1 MKVVKGGNLTMPE
14 KTILLVDDDAS
25 LRRVLAHH
33 LTEAGYR
40 VLAAADGKAG
50 LEMFTE
56 EQVEMVITDI
66 QMPGM
71 SGLDMLRRVRV
82 MNPDTVVLVIT
93 AYGSIET
100 AVEAMKLGAHDY
112 ITKPFNR
119 EELLLT
125 VAKGLEYTALV
136 RENRSLKRFIESRFS
151 LDNVIGTSAAMRRVY
166 ALVEKVARAD
176 LAVLI
181 TGESGTGKELIA
193 KAIHQHSARRDGP
206 CVAINC
212 GAIPEGLLESEMFG
226 HRKGA
231 FTGAYA
237 NTRGKI
243 EAADKGTI
251 LLDEV
256 GELPVA
262 LQVKLLRVIEGGEF
276 TRVGETETRRAD
288 VRFLAATNRN
298 LSKMVEDGRFRE
310 DLYFRLKV
318 VPIHLPPL
326 RERREDIPL
335 LADHFLREASQ
346 RFNRSALR
354 FEKDVF
360 RYFQAYAW
368 PGNVRELKHAVERL
382 AVVAEDDNVSFKD
395 LPENLTST
403 TGAAANVLIQ
413 LPDDGIDLEEVE
425 REILRQALE
434 KHGGNQTRAAQYLNV
449 TRSAL
454 IYRMQKYGLQQ
465 PETPNIV
472 NPSPDKNT

>member
-1 MKVVKGGNLTMPE
+1 MPMTN
-14 KTILLVDDDAS
+14 KTILLADDDAS
-25 LRRVLAHH
+25 LRRVFAHH
-33 LTEAGYR
+33 LTEAGYH
-40 VLAAADGKAG
+40 VLTAIDGKEG
-50 LEMFTE
+50 LRVFTE
-56 EQVEMVITDI
+56 QQVDMVITDI
-66 QMPGM
+66 QMPEL
-71 SGLDMLRRVRV
+71 SGLEMMRRISV
-82 MNPDTVVLVIT
+82 MCPDVMVLVIT
-93 AYGSIET
+93 AHGSIET
-100 AVEAMKLGAHDY
+100 AVEAMKLGAYDY

-151 LDNVIGTSAAMRRVY
+151 LDNIIGNSSAMQRIFN
-166 ALVEKVARAD
+166 LVEKVARTD
-176 LAVLI
+176 LAILI

-206 CVAINC
+206 FAVINC
-212 GAIPEGLLESEMFG
+212 GAIPEGLLESELFG

-237 NTRGKI
+237 NARGKL
-243 EAADKGTI
+243 EAADKGTV
-251 LLDEV
+251 LLDEI
-256 GELPVA
+256 GELPLP

-276 TRVGETETRRAD
+276 TRVGDTETKHAD
-288 VRFLAATNRN
+288 IRFLAATNRD

-318 VPIHLPPL
+318 VPVHLPPL

-335 LADHFLREASQ
+335 LADYYLKEVGQKYGRTGLH
-346 RFNRSALR
+346 

-368 PGNVRELKHAVERL
+368 PGNVRELKHTVERL
-382 AVVAEDDNVSFKD
+382 AVIAESDTVNIND
-395 LPENLTST
+395 LPDNMTAT
-403 TGAAANVLIQ
+403 TGNASNVLIQ
-413 LPDDGIDLEEVE
+413 LPEDGIDLEEVE

-434 KHGGNQTRAAQYLNV
+434 KRDGNQTRAAQYLNI

-454 IYRMQKYGLQQ
+454 IYRMQKYGLQSDEPAEDAQ
-465 PETPNIV
+465 K
-472 NPSPDKNT
+472 S

>member
-1 MKVVKGGNLTMPE
+1 MAE

-40 VLAAADGKAG
+40 ALTAVDGKAG

-66 QMPGM
+66 QMPEM
-71 SGLDMLRRVRV
+71 SGLDLLRRIRV
-82 MNPDTVVLVIT
+82 MSPETVVLVIT
-93 AYGSIET
+93 AHGSIET

-125 VAKGLEYTALV
+125 VSKGLEYTALV
-136 RENRSLKRFIESRFS
+136 RENRSLKRFIETRFS
-151 LDNVIGTSAAMRRVY
+151 LDNMIGTSPAMRRVY

-206 CVAINC
+206 FVVINC
-212 GAIPEGLLESEMFG
+212 GAIPEGLLESELFG

-231 FTGAYA
+231 FTGAHA

-243 EAADKGTI
+243 EAVDKGI
-251 LLDEV
+251 MLLDEI
-256 GELPVA
+256 GELSPA
-262 LQVKLLRVIEGGEF
+262 LQVKLLRVLEGGEF
-276 TRVGETETRRAD
+276 TRVGETEIRRAD
-288 VRFLAATNRN
+288 VRFLAATNRD

-335 LADHFLREASQ
+335 LADHFLKDASR
-346 RFNRSALR
+346 RFNRPALQ
-354 FEKDVF
+354 FDKDVF

-368 PGNVRELKHAVERL
+368 PGNVRELKHIIERL
-382 AVVAEDDNVSFKD
+382 AVVAEDDNVSSKD

-434 KHGGNQTRAAQYLNV
+434 KHGWNQTRTAQYLNV

-465 PETPNIV
+465 SEL
-472 NPSPDKNT
+472 

>member
-1 MKVVKGGNLTMPE
+1 MKTVKDTNPTMAE

-40 VLAAADGKAG
+40 VLTAAGGKSG
-50 LEMFTE
+50 LEVFTE

-66 QMPGM
+66 QMPEM
-71 SGLDMLRRVRV
+71 SGLDLLRRIKV

-112 ITKPFNR
+112 ITKPFDR

-125 VAKGLEYTALV
+125 VGKGLEYTALV
-136 RENRSLKRFIESRFS
+136 RENRSLKQFIESRFS
-151 LDNVIGTSAAMRRVY
+151 LDNVIGTSPAMRRVY

-193 KAIHQHSARRDGP
+193 KAVHQHSARRDGP
-206 CVAINC
+206 FVVINC
-212 GAIPEGLLESEMFG
+212 GAIPEGLLESELFG

-231 FTGAYA
+231 FTGAYSNA
-237 NTRGKI
+237 RGKI
-243 EAADKGTI
+243 EAADEGTV
-251 LLDEV
+251 LLDEI
-256 GELPVA
+256 GELPPA

-276 TRVGETETRRAD
+276 TRVGETEARRAD
-288 VRFLAATNRN
+288 VRFLAATNRD

-335 LADHFLREASQ
+335 LADHFLKESSE
-346 RFNRSALR
+346 RFNRPSLR
-354 FEKDVF
+354 FV
-360 RYFQAYAW
+360 
-368 PGNVRELKHAVERL
+368 
-382 AVVAEDDNVSFKD
+382 
-395 LPENLTST
+395 
-403 TGAAANVLIQ
+403 
-413 LPDDGIDLEEVE
+413 
-425 REILRQALE
+425 
-434 KHGGNQTRAAQYLNV
+434 
-449 TRSAL
+449 
-454 IYRMQKYGLQQ
+454 
-465 PETPNIV
+465 
-472 NPSPDKNT
+472 

>member
-1 MKVVKGGNLTMPE
+1 MAE

-40 VLAAADGKAG
+40 VLTAVDGKAG
-50 LEMFTE
+50 LDLFTE

-66 QMPGM
+66 QMPEM
-71 SGLDMLRRVRV
+71 SGLDLLRRIRV

-136 RENRSLKRFIESRFS
+136 RENRSLKQFIESRFS
-151 LDNVIGTSAAMRRVY
+151 LDNMIGTSAAMRRVY

-193 KAIHQHSARRDGP
+193 KAIHQCSERREGP
-206 CVAINC
+206 FVVINC
-212 GAIPEGLLESEMFG
+212 GAIPEGLLESELFG

-237 NTRGKI
+237 NTRGKV
-243 EAADKGTI
+243 EAADKGTV
-251 LLDEV
+251 LLDEI
-256 GELPVA
+256 GELPPA

-288 VRFLAATNRN
+288 VRFLAATNRD

-335 LADHFLREASQ
+335 LADHFLRDASQ
-346 RFNRSALR
+346 RFNRPALR

-368 PGNVRELKHAVERL
+368 PGNVRELKHTVERL
-382 AVVAEDDNVSFKD
+382 AVIAEDDNVSFKD
-395 LPENLTST
+395 LPENLTAT

-434 KHGGNQTRAAQYLNV
+434 KHGGNQTRTAQYLNI

-454 IYRMQKYGLQQ
+454 IYRMQKYGLQPAEASDENTQ
-465 PETPNIV
+465 PRN
-472 NPSPDKNT
+472 S

>member
-1 MKVVKGGNLTMPE
+1 
-14 KTILLVDDDAS
+14 
-25 LRRVLAHH
+25 
-33 LTEAGYR
+33 
-40 VLAAADGKAG
+40 
-50 LEMFTE
+50 
-56 EQVEMVITDI
+56 
-66 QMPGM
+66 
-71 SGLDMLRRVRV
+71 MLRRVRV

-206 CVAINC
+206 FVAINC

-368 PGNVRELKHAVERL
+368 PGNVRELKHIVERL
-382 AVVAEDDNVSFKD
+382 AVVSEDDDVSFKD
-395 LPENLTST
+395 LPENLTAT
-403 TGAAANVLIQ
+403 TGNAANVLIQ
-413 LPDDGIDLEEVE
+413 LPDEGIDLEEVE

-434 KHGGNQTRAAQYLNV
+434 KHGGNQTRAAQYLNI

-465 PETPNIV
+465 PEL
-472 NPSPDKNT
+472 

>member
-1 MKVVKGGNLTMPE
+1 VKTVKDTNPTMSE

-40 VLAAADGKAG
+40 VLTAAGGKSG
-50 LEMFTE
+50 LEVFTE

-66 QMPGM
+66 QMPEM
-71 SGLDMLRRVRV
+71 SGLDLLRRIKV

-100 AVEAMKLGAHDY
+100 AVEAMKIGAHDY
-112 ITKPFNR
+112 ITKPFDR

-125 VAKGLEYTALV
+125 VGKGLEYTELV
-136 RENRSLKRFIESRFS
+136 RENRSLKQFIESRFS
-151 LDNVIGTSAAMRRVY
+151 LDNVIGTSSAMRRVY

-206 CVAINC
+206 FVVINC
-212 GAIPEGLLESEMFG
+212 GAIPEGLLESELFG

-231 FTGAYA
+231 FTGAYSNA
-237 NTRGKI
+237 RGKI
-243 EAADKGTI
+243 EAADKGTV
-251 LLDEV
+251 LLDEI
-256 GELPVA
+256 GELPPA

-276 TRVGETETRRAD
+276 TRVGETDARRAD
-288 VRFLAATNRN
+288 VRFLAATNRD

-335 LADHFLREASQ
+335 LADHFLKEASE
-346 RFNRSALR
+346 RFNRPSLR

-368 PGNVRELKHAVERL
+368 PGNVRELKHIVERL
-382 AVVAEDDNVSFKD
+382 AVVSEDDNVSFKD
-395 LPENLTST
+395 LPENLTAA
-403 TGAAANVLIQ
+403 TGNAANVLIQ
-413 LPDDGIDLEEVE
+413 LPDEGIDLEEVE

-434 KHGGNQTRAAQYLNV
+434 KHGGNQTRAAQYLNI

-454 IYRMQKYGLQQ
+454 IYRIQKYGLQQ
-465 PETPNIV
+465 PEL
-472 NPSPDKNT
+472 

>member
-1 MKVVKGGNLTMPE
+1 MSE

-25 LRRVLAHH
+25 LRRVLSHH

-40 VLAAADGKAG
+40 ALTAADGKAG
-50 LEMFTE
+50 LDVFTE

-66 QMPGM
+66 QMPEM
-71 SGLDMLRRVRV
+71 SGLDLLRRIRV

-93 AYGSIET
+93 AHGSIET

-136 RENRSLKRFIESRFS
+136 RENRSLKQFIESRFS
-151 LDNVIGTSAAMRRVY
+151 LDNLIGTSAAMRRVY

-206 CVAINC
+206 FVVINC
-212 GAIPEGLLESEMFG
+212 GAIPEGLLESELFG

-231 FTGAYA
+231 FTGAYSNA
-237 NTRGKI
+237 RGKI
-243 EAADKGTI
+243 EAADKGTV
-251 LLDEV
+251 LLDEI
-256 GELPVA
+256 GELPPA

-288 VRFLAATNRN
+288 VRFLAATNRD

-326 RERREDIPL
+326 RDRREDIPL

-346 RFNRSALR
+346 RFDRPALR

-382 AVVAEDDNVSFKD
+382 AVVAEDDNLSFKD
-395 LPENLTST
+395 LPENLTET

-425 REILRQALE
+425 LEILRQALE
-434 KHGGNQTRAAQYLNV
+434 KHGGNQTRTAQYLNI

-454 IYRMQKYGLQQ
+454 IYRMQKYGLHHVEPAAGDEYTQLR
-465 PETPNIV
+465 N
-472 NPSPDKNT
+472 S